1 MTVESAPGADLA
13 TCDACVAEVFDPS
26 SRRHR
31 YAFTSCAACGPRL
44 SIATGAP
51 FDRAH
56 STMAGFEMCDACRA
70 EYDDPADRRHHAV
83 ALACPA
89 CGPRLAFEGEGDG
102 DPLARAVALVRNGKI
117 LALKGLGGYELV
129 CDATNEA
136 AVAELRGRKQQ
147 DARPLAVLVRSVDAA
162 AGHGLIDTASRTLL
176 LSPARPIVL
185 VPRRADAPLAS
196 NISPGVGD
204 VALVLASTPLH
215 HLLLRGFGGSLV
227 ITSGNITGEP
237 AAYRDDDARTSLAE
251 LADGLLTHDRA
262 IRSPAVDSIAR
273 VLDGAPSVLRRGRG
287 YAGDPLRLPVPLA
300 RPTLALGGHRNAAF
314 AYGAGTTAFVSSHLG
329 HLDELGPYEAFVAAL
344 DGARDFYQIKPEQV
358 VCDMHPDYATTR
370 LAEHMG
376 LPTTRVQHHHAHF
389 ASAFVD
395 ARLHGPAIGVIFDG
409 AGYGA
414 DGTSWGGE
422 ILVGEVADVW
432 RAAHLQ
438 TAAQPGSDRGTIEP
452 WRMAVAYLVAAG
464 EPYADVH
471 PEAERVAG
479 LCGRATQTSSI
490 GRLFDAVAAIAGV
503 VMNSTFEGQP
513 AMLLETLSRGVPQ
526 EPPYPFELAGDELVV
541 VPMIRAIV
549 RDVARAVS
557 PARIARRFHTTL
569 VELTAHACAQLAHG
583 EGLRDVVLSGGVF
596 QNAIL
601 ATELPARLRAL
612 GLVPHLQRRLPPG
625 DGGLAFGQLAVAAA
639 RDAQ

>member
-1 MTVESAPGADLA
+1 
-13 TCDACVAEVFDPS
+13 
-26 SRRHR
+26 
-31 YAFTSCAACGPRL
+31 
-44 SIATGAP
+44 
-51 FDRAH
+51 
-56 STMAGFEMCDACRA
+56 
-70 EYDDPADRRHHAV
+70 
-83 ALACPA
+83 
-89 CGPRLAFEGEGDG
+89 
-102 DPLARAVALVRNGKI
+102 
-117 LALKGLGGYELV
+117 
-129 CDATNEA
+129 
-136 AVAELRGRKQQ
+136 
-147 DARPLAVLVRSVDAA
+147 
-162 AGHGLIDTASRTLL
+162 
-176 LSPARPIVL
+176 
-185 VPRRADAPLAS
+185 
-196 NISPGVGD
+196 
-204 VALVLASTPLH
+204 
-215 HLLLRGFGGSLV
+215 V
-227 ITSGNITGEP
+227 ITSANVTGDP
-237 AAYRDDDARTSLAE
+237 PAYREDEARTSLAGI
-251 LADGLLTHDRA
+251 ADGLLSHDRA
-262 IRSPAVDSIAR
+262 IESPIVESIAR
-273 VLDGAPSVLRRGRG
+273 VFDGAPSVLRHARG
-287 YAGDPLRLPVPLA
+287 YAGQSFRLPVPLA
-300 RPTLALGGHRNAAF
+300 RPTVALGGHRNAAF
-314 AYGAGTTAFVSSHLG
+314 AYGAGTIAFASPHLG
-329 HLDELGPYEAFVAAL
+329 NLDELAPYEAFVAAL
-344 DGARDFYQIKPEQV
+344 ERARELFQIKPEQV

-409 AGYGA
+409 AGYGT

-438 TAAQPGSDRGTIEP
+438 TAAQPGSDRGAIEP

-471 PEAERVAG
+471 PDAERVAG
-479 LCGRATQTSSI
+479 LVGRATQTSSI

-513 AMLLETLSRGVPQ
+513 AMLLETLARSVPA
-526 EPPYPFELAGDELVV
+526 EPPYPFELSGDELVV

-549 RDVARAVS
+549 RDVSRAVS

-569 VELTAHACAQLAHG
+569 VELTAHACAQLARG

-596 QNAIL
+596 QNVLL

-639 RDAQ
+639 RDAR